1 MDPEDSR
8 ILQLTARNLANYAS
22 TLDPA
27 EFTLGGNKNRGI
39 DPTLMMN
46 SLDKALSN
54 TWELLAKLSI
64 TSSKPLDQHSIGG
77 EEGWG
82 DE

>member
-1 MDPEDSR
+1 MPVR
-8 ILQLTARNLANYAS
+8 WIR
-22 TLDPA
+22 A
-27 EFTLGGNKNRGI
+27 EFAIGGNENGGV
-39 DPTLMMN
+39 DPTPMIN